1 LLRIWRA
8 TLNSWAGL
16 KAAASSEAAFREEIV
31 ALVLAVP
38 LALFFTP
45 LAWKRLTLIGVIL
58 RAMVGPLGIAVGALV
73 LLLIGGGLYLVLLRR
88 PPRRQP

>member
-1 LLRIWRA
+1 MAMDIVQY
-8 TLNSWAGL
+8 SV
-16 KAAASSEAAFREEIV
+16 EAYDFLI
-31 ALVLAVP
+31 
-38 LALFFTP
+38 
-45 LAWKRLTLIGVIL
+45 TLIGVIL

>member
-1 LLRIWRA
+1 MDIVQY
-8 TLNSWAGL
+8 SV
-16 KAAASSEAAFREEIV
+16 EAYDFLI
-31 ALVLAVP
+31 
-38 LALFFTP
+38 
-45 LAWKRLTLIGVIL
+45 TLIGVIL